1 MDVAAAI
8 GMALALLVATVA
20 IHYEVLS
27 ATFAG
32 LPRLGV
38 PPRLRILV
46 AMAAIFGAHLAEITL
61 YAVAFYGMERL
72 QLGSI
77 GGDFNGA
84 WLDYFYFSTTSY
96 TTMGVGDVAPHGLLR
111 LVAGLEGLNGF
122 VLIGWSASFT
132 YVTMEAYWRGDSPD
146 R

>member
-8 GMALALLVATVA
+8 GMALVLLVATVA

-77 GGDFNGA
+77 GATAMAHG
-84 WLDYFYFSTTSY
+84 SITSIFRPRA
-96 TTMGVGDVAPHGLLR
+96 TRRWASAMSLR
-111 LVAGLEGLNGF
+111 MVSCASSRGSR
-122 VLIGWSASFT
+122 VLTAS
-132 YVTMEAYWRGDSPD
+132 S
-146 R
+146 

>member
-1 MDVAAAI
+1 MDVATTI
-8 GMALALLVATVA
+8 FVALALLVATVV

-27 ATFAG
+27 ATFAV
-32 LPRLGV
+32 LPRLTLQ
-38 PPRLRILV
+38 PRYRILV
-46 AMAAIFGAHLAEITL
+46 AMGAIFGAHLTEISL
-61 YAVAFYGMERL
+61 YAVAFYAMERI

-77 GGDFNGA
+77 GGDFNGD
-84 WLDYFYFSTTSY
+84 WLDFFYFSTTSY

-132 YVTMEAYWRGDSPD
+132 YVTTEA
-146 R
+146 

>member
-1 MDVAAAI
+1 MDVVITVAVT
-8 GMALALLVATVA
+8 LALFVATVA

-27 ATFAG
+27 AVFAA
-32 LPRLGV
+32 LPNLGI
-38 PPRLRILV
+38 PRRLRILV
-46 AMAAIFGAHLAEITL
+46 AMAAIFGAHLAEIAL
-61 YAVAFYGMERL
+61 YAIAFYGLETL

-77 GGDFNGA
+77 GGDFHGT

-96 TTMGVGDVAPHGLLR
+96 TTMGVGDLAPHGLLR

-132 YVTMEAYWRGDSPD
+132 YVTMEAYWRGERD
-146 R
+146 